1 MKKLNTITT
10 SLLMLGLTAC
20 GAQQEPSNSAVM
32 QVSAP
37 GAPGA
42 EPFWAYAG
50 KTGIGTSFEQY
61 QNGHYSD
68 EAPTGAVS
76 KVWFSIAKGMITET
90 MFGLIHQAQ
99 IKDMQFVVVGKDFTV
114 TEADDLDVTID
125 YLYKDDKGR
134 PLSLAYKVVSK
145 DKQGRFSLE
154 KHIFTDPDGQ
164 SLFVRSIFNTELEG
178 VKAYVSVNPYVD
190 NNGLDDFAKTTAQGL
205 LAWQDNSYLSLQG
218 AQPFKQTSV
227 GFTGVSDGLNQ
238 LKTTQQLTQV
248 YKNTGE
254 QSGNVSLLAELGEIG
269 ENSQFDLTLSFG
281 NSEQISFKQGQ
292 ATLAKGYQ
300 AVLDNYNGKGEALG
314 WQDYL
319 QSLAPLNNMSEQT
332 ADNGKLLYTSAMVLK
347 AQEDKTHAG
356 ALIASLSNPWGETVS
371 AKTGSTGYKAV
382 WVRDFYQV
390 AMAFMAMGDNATA
403 KTAFEYLEKVQVNSK
418 TPGNKGDTGWFLQ
431 KTHVDG
437 ELEWVGV
444 QLDQTAMPLML
455 AWKLHQAGVLSD
467 AELTDWYSRML
478 KPAADFLV
486 EGGRA
491 NILWNDTQI
500 TPPATQQERWEEQE
514 GYSPSTTAAVVAGL
528 ITAADIA
535 KLAGDDANATR
546 YLNTAKRY
554 NNDIEKLMFTTAGNL
569 ESSASDGEYFIRIG
583 QDKDANSNTKINAN
597 NGREGFNKKQILDGG
612 FLELVRYGVRDA
624 LAPSI
629 VKTLP
634 EYDDETLTDNLQVK
648 YSFEF
653 TDGSGTFA
661 GYRRYGNDGYGED
674 EVTGANYAQ
683 GGKNSPGQRGRVWP
697 FFTGERGHY
706 EIAAAN
712 ANNSLDATKQQA
724 IKNSY
729 VKGLEQF
736 ANQGMM
742 LPEQVWDGVGIN
754 KAGYT
759 LGEGTNSATPLAWT
773 HAEYVKL
780 VRSLSDKQVW
790 DHYPVVTKALK

>member
-68 EAPTGAVS
+68 EAPTGEVS

-99 IKDMQFVVVGKDFTV
+99 IKDMQFVVAGKDFTV

-154 KHIFTDPDGQ
+154 KHIFTDPAGQ

-190 NNGLDDFAKTTAQGL
+190 NNGLDDFAKTTEQGL

-227 GFTGVSDGLNQ
+227 GFTGVSDGLSQ

-269 ENSQFDLTLSFG
+269 KNSQFDLTLSFG
-281 NSEQISFKQGQ
+281 NSEQTSFKQGQ

-455 AWKLHQAGVLSD
+455 AWKLHQADVLTD
-467 AELTDWYSRML
+467 AELSDWYSRML

-486 EGGRA
+486 EGGHA

-653 TDGSGTFA
+653 IDGSGTFA

-674 EVTGANYAQ
+674 EVTGANYAE

-780 VRSLSDKQVW
+780 VRSLSDKKVW